1 MKVTETYLKGCF
13 VIEPKFIKD
22 NRGSFLLNFN
32 KKEFNEKTGLNIE
45 FVLENESVSQY
56 GVIRGFHLQKGEYRQ
71 AKLVRVTRGKILDI
85 VVDVR
90 PNSNTFAK
98 SFSIELSESVNKQ
111 LFVPRGFLHGFA
123 VLEDNT
129 TVNYKCDNYYN
140 FESESGVMFN
150 DSELNVD
157 WKIKEEDIILSEK
170 DKKLKTFSEFKRSI

>member
-13 VIEPKFIKD
+13 IIEPQLIKD

-32 KKEFNEKTGLNIE
+32 KNEFNKKTGLNIE

-56 GVIRGFHLQKGEYRQ
+56 GVVRGLHLQKGEYGQ
-71 AKLVRVTRGKILDI
+71 AKLVRVTKGKIIDI

-140 FESESGVMFN
+140 FESESGVKFN

-170 DKKLKTFSEFKRSI
+170 DKELKTFLEFKRSI